1 MGQFALGPSVCELPF
16 HSAAFQACLVAIVV
30 PDPDFLP
37 MWLKKKGIEGSY
49 SELCKNKV
57 RFVN

>member
-1 MGQFALGPSVCELPF
+1 M
-16 HSAAFQACLVAIVV
+16 V

-37 MWLKKKGIEGSY
+37 IWIKKKGIEGSY

-57 RFVN
+57 RFFFFFLTISSPDIHLHANIFLAVLRM